1 MEKML
6 VCGVAYIIV
15 LILFAGYNYIIF
27 KKKERK
33 IILNGENIE
42 RNKKINNIKLK
53 DALIYDYMLLSCIS
67 AMIFIIVWF
76 MF

>member
-1 MEKML
+1 MEKIF

-53 DALIYDYMLLSCIS
+53 DALIYDYMSISCIS

-76 MF
+76 VF

>member
-1 MEKML
+1 ML

-53 DALIYDYMLLSCIS
+53 DAQIGR
-67 AMIFIIVWF
+67 AHV
-76 MF
+76 

>member
-1 MEKML
+1 M
-6 VCGVAYIIV
+6 CGVAYIIV

>member
-1 MEKML
+1 ML

>member
-6 VCGVAYIIV
+6 ICGVAYIIV